1 LPSSLKE
8 ILGLYGGDMY
18 DPYEMAAM
26 RQRRSVRPPGG
37 RSEGEF
43 TRVFAEEMVPRALE
57 LNSQLNPI
65 DLVSR
70 AARATTG
77 DLLFPLERL
86 TKYRMERDG
95 EAPEKDT
102 GSVSEPTYE
111 KDQSRFT
118 SGQMAGQGEEVDSRL
133 NRWLDSFPAMR
144 RKGRNLYENYGDEGG
159 NVYVPPPPL
168 PKPRP
173 SEAPSGMGE
182 ALRFLMNLDPSE
194 RALLFKHFG
203 ASAMDISRAVDPKR
217 VGD

>member
-26 RQRRSVRPPGG
+26 RQRRSVRPRGG
-37 RSEGEF
+37 RGEGEF
-43 TRVFAEEMVPRALE
+43 TRVLAEEMVPRAME
-57 LNSQLNPI
+57 LNSQLDPI
-65 DLVSR
+65 GLISR

-86 TKYRMERDG
+86 AKYRMERDG
-95 EAPEKDT
+95 EASEQDT

-118 SGQMAGQGEEVDSRL
+118 SGQMTR
-133 NRWLDSFPAMR
+133 
-144 RKGRNLYENYGDEGG
+144 GRNLYENYGDEGG

-168 PKPRP
+168 PKSRP
-173 SEAPSGMGE
+173 SQAPSGTVSE
-182 ALRFLMNLDPSE
+182 ALRYIMNLNPSE
-194 RALLFKHFG
+194 QALLLKHF
-203 ASAMDISRAVDPKR
+203 AKRSEEISRAVDPER

>member
-1 LPSSLKE
+1 LPSSLKD

-95 EAPEKDT
+95 AAPEQDT

-118 SGQMAGQGEEVDSRL
+118 SGQMTQR
-133 NRWLDSFPAMR
+133 
-144 RKGRNLYENYGDEGG
+144 GRNLYENYGDEGG

-173 SEAPSGMGE
+173 SQAPSENTVSE
-182 ALRFLMNLDPSE
+182 ALQYLMNLNPSE
-194 RALLFKHFG
+194 QALLLKHF
-203 ASAMDISRAVDPKR
+203 AKRSEEISRAVDPER